1 MSTPFE
7 NSQLQL
13 PPFQLAPPANPLNP
27 LPPAAPPSAASTGA
41 GSPAPASLGPPLS
54 PRSAAKAEKLRL
66 YKREWQRQRREK
78 RRARGIQ
85 STEHEKEQIRLRTA
99 KCRAMR
105 KEKEVAMSLL
115 SLNVGSGKKGAAA
128 AAAAAAATAAMNA
141 AAAAAPPP
149 PEHAHRVLPPPGV
162 PPPASMPT
170 GAMPLPPPGAPVPL
184 PLLPPQ
190 PSSPT
195 SAKSATPAPGCTQA
209 GQSQASKP
217 FNHRLVNPSAAF
229 KPKSGPARTMSNNEA
244 STSNSSP
251 ESTDPAIADP
261 PSTPTGS
268 MGPDA
273 SPKPGAATSPTESH
287 SVTTGKGLVR
297 PSSPNVYASYPP
309 PTPNQASLM
318 STFKISPPLN
328 QAGMMSTFSI
338 HTPSAGRD
346 SASKKRKQSASKAST
361 APKSKVS
368 VPVEVMDASASS
380 KKGYEPR
387 AGAGMGLTTPTPA
400 RSTTGSA
407 DASPSILSD
416 IPTLPIL
423 TPAFDPRTVLPTLG
437 AAATQALTISDVS
450 AVKDKEACKIIPGTG
465 VFTSRVDG
473 ESNKRQRIGVSP
485 SLSAS
490 DIAADPSEITQ
501 SPALPVAA
509 EVEAS
514 KSDPV
519 TVDAERVS
527 AEPSST
533 GQSGEQTQELLSSD
547 IPNDTGPVPDNG
559 ANHTITDEGL
569 SLAADVMKEVQPTLE
584 LELELPCEDD
594 VSGLLT

>member
-1 MSTPFE
+1 
-7 NSQLQL
+7 
-13 PPFQLAPPANPLNP
+13 
-27 LPPAAPPSAASTGA
+27 
-41 GSPAPASLGPPLS
+41 
-54 PRSAAKAEKLRL
+54 
-66 YKREWQRQRREK
+66 
-78 RRARGIQ
+78 
-85 STEHEKEQIRLRTA
+85 
-99 KCRAMR
+99 
-105 KEKEVAMSLL
+105 
-115 SLNVGSGKKGAAA
+115 
-128 AAAAAAATAAMNA
+128 
-141 AAAAAPPP
+141 
-149 PEHAHRVLPPPGV
+149 
-162 PPPASMPT
+162 MPT

-190 PSSPT
+190 PPSPT
-195 SAKSATPAPGCTQA
+195 TAKSATPAPGCTQA

-229 KPKSGPARTMSNNEA
+229 KPKSGPARTMSNNETN
-244 STSNSSP
+244 TSDSP
-251 ESTDPAIADP
+251 PENTEPAIADP

-268 MGPDA
+268 TGPDA

-287 SVTTGKGLVR
+287 PVTTGKGLVR

-309 PTPNQASLM
+309 PSSNQASLM
-318 STFKISPPLN
+318 STFKISPPPN

-400 RSTTGSA
+400 RSTTDSA
-407 DASPSILSD
+407 DASPSVLSD
-416 IPTLPIL
+416 MHSLPIL

-450 AVKDKEACKIIPGTG
+450 AVKDKEASKIIPGTG

-473 ESNKRQRIGVSP
+473 ESNKRQRVGVSP

-490 DIAADPSEITQ
+490 DIGADPSEITQ

-514 KSDPV
+514 KSDSV
-519 TVDAERVS
+519 TFDAERVS
-527 AEPSST
+527 AEPSPT
-533 GQSGEQTQELLSSD
+533 EQSGEQTQELLSSN
-547 IPNDTGPVPDNG
+547 IPNDTGPVLDNG

-584 LELELPCEDD
+584 AELGLELPGEDD
-594 VSGLLT
+594 VPGLLT